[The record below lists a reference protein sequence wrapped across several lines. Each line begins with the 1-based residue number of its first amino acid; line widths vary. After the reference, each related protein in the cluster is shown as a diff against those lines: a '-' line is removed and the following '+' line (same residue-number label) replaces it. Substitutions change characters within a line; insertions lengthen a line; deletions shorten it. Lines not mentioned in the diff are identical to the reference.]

1 MGNVLHFYFF
11 LWFWKFEYSRML
23 AYPPIFCIC
32 CRNPQNVLGILIP
45 HFPMGP
51 KMKAINIKKETC
63 QTKDPVKRWKKIKL
77 HPLELF
83 TCKDTQIQ
91 GVKTI
96 RNSKQITKNL
106 LYVILMNLE
115 FFSTIFYQKFWEK
128 KLFLNI
134 NSLFCNYLYK
144 IIMFSL
150 PPEFFSFIL

>member
-1 MGNVLHFYFF
+1 
-11 LWFWKFEYSRML
+11 
-23 AYPPIFCIC
+23 
-32 CRNPQNVLGILIP
+32 
-45 HFPMGP
+45 MGP

-115 FFSTIFYQKFWEK
+115 FFSTNLPKVLEK
-128 KLFLNI
+128 KAI
-134 NSLFCNYLYK
+134 SQHQ
-144 IIMFSL
+144 
-150 PPEFFSFIL
+150 